1 MLSENATTII
11 ATIPADPPENLTV
24 SNETAYTFLLEFD
37 AGEPYVGQLECA
49 KDCYF
54 TGWAVEVR
62 ENWTDGNF
70 SNETNYTE
78 LNYSLWVPRDE
89 CKNEAAF
96 PRNRMRCVVPR
107 LRKHS
112 IYDAKVRET
121 CYDGYTE
128 LLDSDFSSEL
138 PDRQILVLMG
148 WHVASGTGAA
158 QESLSGHPCWGAD
171 AADSWASALTPQ
183 RCCVNPPFGDAR
195 CWMNGLDFDLCCT
208 RWLHPRTPEPVH
220 QRLKEDLTNCMQG
233 AAPDA
238 QPSTECRMS
247 AYAAIEGSPLG
258 RLLWCAI
265 ETAHCSRVFDVFI
278 GSGCSAATAAA
289 AMSARRASPRPVPV
303 VIGFED
309 PEPQRAQKSHAALA
323 RWRARRLPVGGIGKQ
338 QLQQL
343 RAASLRLRSW
353 VEEKGGE
360 EAFVGLLAGPMR
372 PRNSSCSEC
381 LSQWALDCPERCV
394 YSFGAIEAACEALR
408 GVDLVFLDS
417 DGSAADGWLVEW
429 LQVERAC
436 APRLVLLLNLSL
448 PNHGAWIKERLLTL
462 GYTEVW
468 RDGLSFFNNGILR
481 RAPCADVVTLPRL
494 NVVEFMDSRRL
505 IAELRENAL
514 FSNRGIRYPEE
525 EDIEGSGTYATGH
538 CQTKYEISSFTEA
551 QKTAATDATSTG
563 PSGSS
568 LEAGLE
574 KTHPGCFIL
583 RDVMFNSNSWSMWRL
598 PTAREPAVAD
608 DVDPVRAALKHTG
621 VLELPCRRRGPA
633 LLCSRCRNLASSH
646 APFLG
651 HPVFESRLGSST
663 PVHAMTSKQRSAMM
677 TLVSPASLLQEEI
690 LCSCYAFLGKDGVAD
705 FIFVEQHL
713 CWGRGIW
720 FAVKSE
726 DVQFR
731 AWAVEAETLV
741 PVAATSPFGLV
752 SLGQGPYSF
761 SLAWSAGDPKD
772 CLYQKWLVE
781 IKDDNYTGDVWRE
794 AIECGREARDVTSCT
809 ITRLHEGYLG
819 EEAHLRS
826 NTEYEVRVK
835 EFCQTYTSIY
845 DPWGGSRERA
855 EYLDSPIHYLPADQ
869 LPRTLAP
876 VPTLTPLNFKVNE
889 TDHQSFRLSWEAQI
903 SNDCRFR
910 NWTVEIRL
918 VIHCIAGVGYTNCTA
933 VEDQPWE
940 VPGTCVIEDRS
951 VTSCKVHDVKSYSF
965 YEVKMRERC
974 SDATAESAD
983 ATLIAEVWPFLSDA
997 PDNMTVTSPEPFTL
1011 NVKWDPGD
1019 PQECV
1024 FSHWDVQVQG
1034 RRVGDLDDTFSRESV
1049 TDKWYGMIWDLE
1061 GNASF
1066 LNWSTTIDS
1075 CRLVGQRDVAE
1086 CNITGLISN
1095 ALYDVRI
1102 AERCVDERA
1111 DSPWLVERLQ
1121 ATIPAWA
1128 LMPLGPNVSN
1138 VTTTTMDLE
1147 WAASEPRDCLFSS
1160 WKVEVKPTAITDD
1173 DWIPVPECSLPDRD
1187 ATSCQIVGLQSYT
1200 SYDIRIQETCIH
1212 DTSNSPYL
1220 LEENSFTTLVGSVV
1234 YVGTNPL
1241 TNSKA
1246 IFFGSRGLNAC
1257 AYHTKCC
1264 ADEFSLCYSSQE
1276 VDVIRT
1282 DLPDAGWG
1290 QDLYLSCVADTVAQD
1305 DMKRIVARPPAKL
1318 EAVDRT
1324 ANSIDLVWLPYG
1336 SGGYM
1341 SDCYCSEWNIFVRRQ
1356 GTTEWLLSPD
1366 CRNMPFSQSS
1376 CTVKNLEDNWLAPNT
1391 VYEIRVRQTCS
1402 FDRLSSPYK
1411 EIQVPTLPG
1420 CVLRAAAM
1428 KQRLDG
1434 FFSFIFDGG
1443 RFDGDGTGCWR
1454 RGGRA
1459 RCAKNFPYMC
1469 ASPDSCAKV
1478 DSLQAGG
1485 VRAGLSAVSGS
1496 SGWASCRY
1504 WACDRFTPA
1513 ACLRV
1518 HPVQGEAD
1526 HCCMAEPC
1534 GSRNGGR
1541 HRRDL
1546 PIAVLA
1552 DGRLA
1557 GL

>member
-1 MLSENATTII
+1 M
-11 ATIPADPPENLTV
+11 
-24 SNETAYTFLLEFD
+24 
-37 AGEPYVGQLECA
+37 
-49 KDCYF
+49 
-54 TGWAVEVR
+54 
-62 ENWTDGNF
+62 
-70 SNETNYTE
+70 
-78 LNYSLWVPRDE
+78 
-89 CKNEAAF
+89 
-96 PRNRMRCVVPR
+96 
-107 LRKHS
+107 
-112 IYDAKVRET
+112 
-121 CYDGYTE
+121 
-128 LLDSDFSSEL
+128 
-138 PDRQILVLMG
+138 
-148 WHVASGTGAA
+148 GTGHR
-158 QESLSGHPCWGAD
+158 LG
-171 AADSWASALTPQ
+171 
-183 RCCVNPPFGDAR
+183 RDAR
-195 CWMNGLDFDLCCT
+195 AG
-208 RWLHPRTPEPVH
+208 
-220 QRLKEDLTNCMQG
+220 
-233 AAPDA
+233 
-238 QPSTECRMS
+238 
-247 AYAAIEGSPLG
+247 
-258 RLLWCAI
+258 
-265 ETAHCSRVFDVFI
+265 
-278 GSGCSAATAAA
+278 GCD
-289 AMSARRASPRPVPV
+289 
-303 VIGFED
+303 E
-309 PEPQRAQKSHAALA
+309 
-323 RWRARRLPVGGIGKQ
+323 
-338 QLQQL
+338 
-343 RAASLRLRSW
+343 SLRLGQF
-353 VEEKGGE
+353 EPG
-360 EAFVGLLAGPMR
+360 ALQLLVGL
-372 PRNSSCSEC
+372 
-381 LSQWALDCPERCV
+381 
-394 YSFGAIEAACEALR
+394 
-408 GVDLVFLDS
+408 
-417 DGSAADGWLVEW
+417 
-429 LQVERAC
+429 
-436 APRLVLLLNLSL
+436 
-448 PNHGAWIKERLLTL
+448 
-462 GYTEVW
+462 
-468 RDGLSFFNNGILR
+468 
-481 RAPCADVVTLPRL
+481 
-494 NVVEFMDSRRL
+494 
-505 IAELRENAL
+505 
-514 FSNRGIRYPEE
+514 
-525 EDIEGSGTYATGH
+525 
-538 CQTKYEISSFTEA
+538 
-551 QKTAATDATSTG
+551 
-563 PSGSS
+563 
-568 LEAGLE
+568 
-574 KTHPGCFIL
+574 
-583 RDVMFNSNSWSMWRL
+583 
-598 PTAREPAVAD
+598 
-608 DVDPVRAALKHTG
+608 
-621 VLELPCRRRGPA
+621 
-633 LLCSRCRNLASSH
+633 
-646 APFLG
+646 
-651 HPVFESRLGSST
+651 
-663 PVHAMTSKQRSAMM
+663 
-677 TLVSPASLLQEEI
+677 
-690 LCSCYAFLGKDGVAD
+690 
-705 FIFVEQHL
+705 
-713 CWGRGIW
+713 
-720 FAVKSE
+720 
-726 DVQFR
+726 
-731 AWAVEAETLV
+731 
-741 PVAATSPFGLV
+741 
-752 SLGQGPYSF
+752 
-761 SLAWSAGDPKD
+761 D

-910 NWTVEIRL
+910 NWTIRL

-940 VPGTCVIEDRS
+940 IPGTCVIEGRS

-974 SDATAESAD
+974 SDATAESVD

-1234 YVGTNPL
+1234 YVGTNPN

-1402 FDRLSSPYK
+1402 FDRLSSPYQ

-1420 CVLRAAAM
+1420 CVLRAAAT
-1428 KQRLDG
+1428 KQRGDG

-1478 DSLQAGG
+1478 DSLQSGG
-1485 VRAGLSAVSGS
+1485 ACELEFRVLVPSTVALSTGDLTRPPHTSE
-1496 SGWASCRY
+1496 Y
-1504 WACDRFTPA
+1504 TLFK
-1513 ACLRV
+1513 
-1518 HPVQGEAD
+1518 GEAGPTD
-1526 HCCMAEPC
+1526 HCCMTEPC
-1534 GSRNGGR
+1534 GSRNGGDR
-1541 HRRDL
+1541 VCLVRPLPPADIVVTSPSPYSLMVDWQAAVALTIDLCLTGPSEQDFAVRLPDTTYYPCSFRRWQVDL
-1546 PIAVLA
+1546 SQYFFEHWSSEWTAAPECYIEDLQLRLAWISLAVEACLFWVCVLA
-1552 DGRLA
+1552 AFPFRIMPAGIVERRTSHCTITGLESNARYYVRVREVCQDDALNGDYLQHPGLVQVNPLPAGAVTDVIEAHRDIYWINVTWTAGLPNDCVFVAWQIEAVAGGETSTFTTVGQPRLPAYLNMTGLTDGTVFQAGHARDFPVGVSGSEFWSHRFVRDKDPQQPTVTAAGPYWLNVEWSAGRPGTCTFLSWEVAVRKTGTEQFDHVAVCSETAESTTSCNITESYSCFQDRKYSGFYDVCIPGVACPITDVQSATDCKLLCSYEPACRALRFQAAYGHCWLIDSSYNPLEDNPIYQTTGCARNLGLASLTGYEVQVAHRCTDPEADSSPAIVEPGLAPNHTTVGHATQPEDVEERSAVTFVQDYAPSPFVGVLRDYMPIRDGGPRLEMDDSTDCVFKKWAVQVRLNASEAPSDGPVSCWQYPMFCEQVWHTVPTTCADMYRSGDSGRGAYVVRPLLTCDVHVIWSEELYQLRLREECQDPAADSPYTADPIWVTSGRALPAENVENLTAYPFLA
-1557 GL
+1557 GLAVVVWAKVRVW